1 MKPEELERACLQAIE
16 SRTRITLPW
25 PKGQRIPTGFPT
37 GFPTGEILSETAS
50 VTNRSYKPEKLLR
63 WLRDNNLIGRNF

>member
-1 MKPEELERACLQAIE
+1 MKPEEHERAGLQAIE
-16 SRTRITLPW
+16 SRTRITLSW
-25 PKGQRIPTGFPT
+25 LKGQRIPT

-63 WLRDNNLIGRNF
+63 WLRDNNLIGKNF

>member
-37 GFPTGEILSETAS
+37 GEIFERDCFGNESKLQAREAS
-50 VTNRSYKPEKLLR
+50 SLA
-63 WLRDNNLIGRNF
+63 

>member
-16 SRTRITLPW
+16 SRTRITLTW
-25 PKGQRIPTGFPT
+25 PKGQRIPA

-63 WLRDNNLIGRNF
+63 WLRDTNLIGRNL